1 MKTIEQLLQCPTAVL
16 APMDAD
22 ETAPRLRRVLFYSG
36 AKVDRFNWFTGEEYD
51 LSFDLGGADLSSVI
65 GAPVLDG
72 HQSYEAKNV
81 IGSVESAERTGRGYE
96 ATLRISEAEDV
107 EPIWQRIQEGTLRN
121 VSMGVQILDIELS
134 KDSPK
139 DRKHYM
145 ATKWKPYEISVVP
158 LGADPNAQFLMA
170 SQRLAAEASTAYSAE
185 KNKALHELALRERR
199 WRVLGRI

>member
-36 AKVDRFNWFTGEEYD
+36 AKVDRYNWFTGEEYD
-51 LSFDLGGADLSSVI
+51 LSFDLGGADLSMIV

-72 HQSYEAKNV
+72 HQSFEAKNV
-81 IGSVESAERTGRGYE
+81 VGSVESVERTGRGYE
-96 ATLRISEAEDV
+96 AMLRISDADDV
-107 EPIWQRIQEGTLRN
+107 TPIRQRIDEGTLRN
-121 VSMGVQILDIELS
+121 VSMGVQIIEIELA

-145 ATKWKPYEISVVP
+145 AKKWKPYEISVVP
-158 LGADPNAQFLMA
+158 LGADPNAKFLMA
-170 SQRLAAEASTAYSAE
+170 GQRLAAEASAAYSAE
-185 KNKALHELALRERR
+185 KTKALHELALRERR
-199 WRVLGRI
+199 WRVLGRL